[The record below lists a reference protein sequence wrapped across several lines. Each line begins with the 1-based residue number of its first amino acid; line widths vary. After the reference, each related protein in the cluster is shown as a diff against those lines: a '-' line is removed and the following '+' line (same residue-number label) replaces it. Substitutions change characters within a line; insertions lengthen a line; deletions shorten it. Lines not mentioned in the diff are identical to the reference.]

1 MRRGMNPAP
10 RVLIV
15 KTSSMGDVI
24 HALPVASDIARA
36 TPEAQID
43 WIVEE
48 AFAELPR
55 LHPAVK
61 RVLPVA
67 LRRWRK
73 RAWSLSSWREFFAAR
88 AAVRAH
94 SYDRIVDCQGLLK
107 SAWVARWASGPL
119 YGPDAASAREPSA
132 ARLYDHRLSID
143 RGLHAIERNR
153 QLAAQALGY
162 RIDGKP
168 QFGLRVE
175 RDGVLDLAV
184 LITNASRA
192 SKLWPDDRW
201 RAIEADLAGR
211 GLRSVLYWGSN
222 GEHTATRARAES
234 MSNAAVA
241 PRSALSEI
249 ALALARA
256 RIVIGLDTG
265 LTHLAAAVGAP
276 TVGIFCDYEPRLVG
290 VIGDGSGVSL
300 GGTDGGP
307 VASEVIDAIARMLG

>member
-1 MRRGMNPAP
+1 MNPAP

-24 HALPVASDIARA
+24 HALPVASDIAHA
-36 TPEAQID
+36 MPEAQID

-55 LHPAVK
+55 LHPAVT

-73 RAWSLSSWREFFAAR
+73 RAWSPANWREYFTAR
-88 AAVRAH
+88 RAVREQTYH
-94 SYDRIVDCQGLLK
+94 RIVDCQGLLK

-119 YGPDAASAREPSA
+119 YGPDAACAREPSA

-162 RIDGKP
+162 AVTGAPR
-168 QFGLRVE
+168 FGLDVGKS
-175 RDGVLDLAV
+175 GVHDAAV

-192 SKLWPDDRW
+192 SKLWADDRW
-201 RAIEADLAGR
+201 RAVEIALAGR
-211 GLRSVLYWGSN
+211 GLRSVLFWGTA
-222 GEHTATRARAES
+222 EEETATRARAAS
-234 MSNAAVA
+234 MRNAIVA
-241 PRSALSEI
+241 PRSGLAQI
-249 ALALARA
+249 AVALASA

-276 TVGIFCDYEPRLVG
+276 TVGIFCDYDPALVG
-290 VIGDGSGVSL
+290 VSGDGPCVNL
-300 GGTDGGP
+300 GGAGGGP
-307 VASEVIDAIARMLG
+307 QVDEVIDAAMRTLA